1 MKRESQR
8 FLLKY
13 KDNHCEEGTRQDGK
27 GSLGKM
33 LTEGRNIGRDL
44 CWEIERLVAR

>member
-1 MKRESQR
+1 MYLFIYVSQR

-13 KDNHCEEGTRQDGK
+13 KDNQGGK

-33 LTEGRNIGRDL
+33 LTEGRNNGRDL
-44 CWEIERLVAR
+44 CGEIERLVAR